1 MSFFPKETKKFPFPI
16 CEEEDREAALDDA
29 ELFYWLYILFLGIKL
44 YQTGSPYHHC
54 LLNLS
59 DATAIWARTYTIY
72 QHRESNIQT
81 SKGRRLS
88 SGELRRG
95 LLTDIY
101 LQNVILEEEGA
112 KYQILPSCQNLFSN
126 FVQNFDDILLSFSWI
141 SIIQF
146 VNFDSEMC

>member
-1 MSFFPKETKKFPFPI
+1 MQQQSELEHTLYTSGRGTAIYKHQK
-16 CEEEDREAALDDA
+16 EED
-29 ELFYWLYILFLGIKL
+29 FL
-44 YQTGSPYHHC
+44 
-54 LLNLS
+54 
-59 DATAIWARTYTIY
+59 
-72 QHRESNIQT
+72 
-81 SKGRRLS
+81 

-112 KYQILPSCQNLFSN
+112 KYQILPSCQNLFFFN

>member
-1 MSFFPKETKKFPFPI
+1 MQQQSELEHTLYTSGRGTAIYKHQK
-16 CEEEDREAALDDA
+16 EED
-29 ELFYWLYILFLGIKL
+29 FL
-44 YQTGSPYHHC
+44 
-54 LLNLS
+54 
-59 DATAIWARTYTIY
+59 
-72 QHRESNIQT
+72 
-81 SKGRRLS
+81 

-112 KYQILPSCQNLFSN
+112 KYQIFLLAKFFFKSH
-126 FVQNFDDILLSFSWI
+126 FDDILLSFSWI